1 MRIPIPRRGRRRRP
15 PPGRIAP
22 RNRSA
27 RSCRWSS
34 SAASSDGGGG
44 GLRTRVTLTT
54 RQLNRA
60 LLARQVLLKRKRV
73 SVPTAIHAAGGLQ
86 SQEPRDPFVALWSR
100 IRSFNAR
107 HLLDASRNREI
118 VRGTFLPATIHPTTS
133 AAHTAFRLPLRP
145 RIHRDP

>member
-1 MRIPIPRRGRRRRP
+1 MRIPIPRMGRRPRP

-22 RNRSA
+22 PNRSA

-44 GLRTRVTLTT
+44 RLRTRVTLTT

-60 LLARQVLLKRKRV
+60 LLARQLLLKRKRV
-73 SVPTAIHAAGGLQ
+73 SVRTAIHAAGGLQ

-100 IRSFNAR
+100 IRSLNAR
-107 HLLDASRNREI
+107 HLLDAATNSAI
-118 VRGTFLPATIHPTTS
+118 VPGSSLRAPIHTTTAHRD
-133 AAHTAFRLPLRP
+133 AAALRLP
-145 RIHRDP
+145 